1 MRNPASLR
9 GVLGQILQREAPL
22 TFAVSVAYNSDFSAL
37 SKQPLRPE
45 GLGAVCEEFLNFRG
59 GPCIFQLGV
68 FRNLRVA
75 LAFKMH
81 GARLTLLCENKEL
94 SHKDIRAHLER
105 RFHALGSRTTS
116 QPILSVDRRGG
127 STRAKNAA
135 PAL

>member
-59 GPCIFQLGV
+59 GPSWAALFLSLPMRRARHIFAKSLGY
-68 FRNLRVA
+68 LR
-75 LAFKMH
+75 FS
-81 GARLTLLCENKEL
+81 GWCLLQFA
-94 SHKDIRAHLER
+94 SST
-105 RFHALGSRTTS
+105 GSQDAWGR
-116 QPILSVDRRGG
+116 V
-127 STRAKNAA
+127 
-135 PAL
+135 